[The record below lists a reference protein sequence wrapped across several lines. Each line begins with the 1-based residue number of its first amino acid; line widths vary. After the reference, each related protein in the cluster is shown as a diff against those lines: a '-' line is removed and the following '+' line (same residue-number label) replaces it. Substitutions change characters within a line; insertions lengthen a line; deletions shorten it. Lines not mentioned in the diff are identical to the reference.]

1 LKSKECKAGWDF
13 PFGDEASQ
21 AAAISLTILPFA
33 RELVRG
39 PTPLYLLDKPNAGT
53 GATTLA
59 KALTYPFIGSE
70 IAVKSWTSTEDERRK
85 QITAHLMSGGGPYFF
100 DNLGGMIDSNVLAS
114 VLTST
119 VWSDRLLQTSQNV
132 ELTNHSTWIG
142 TGNNP
147 RFHEQILRRIARI
160 RLVTLVE
167 NPSERTDWRHPD
179 LLEWIAVHRTE
190 YVQHILTILIAW
202 INSGK
207 PMYSGKPLNSYE
219 SWSNVLGGI
228 LEFIEVPGFLKNLK
242 ELRATLDSESEM
254 TREFIEVWWKNHGG
268 DTKTASNIT
277 TDFPTMEIAGIWDA
291 PTRQGSVT
299 KAGTWLS
306 TLVDRVYEI
315 DGTKVVVTRL
325 RRSYSLRE
333 VKEKAA

>member
-147 RFHEQILRRIARI
+147 RFNQQILRRIARI

-167 NPSERTDWRHPD
+167 NPSERTGWRHPD

-228 LEFIEVPGFLKNLK
+228 LEFIEVPGFLENLK
-242 ELRATLDSESEM
+242 ELRTTLDPEREM
-254 TREFIEVWWKNHGG
+254 TREFIEVWWNDHAGEA
-268 DTKTASNIT
+268 KTAANFTS
-277 TDFPTMEIAGIWDA
+277 DFSSVEIAGVWEA
-291 PTRQGSVT
+291 PTRQGSIT
-299 KAGTWLS
+299 KAGSWLS
-306 TLVDRVYEI
+306 TLKDRVFEI
-315 DGTKVVVTRL
+315 DGIKVVVSHSGRNYYL
-325 RRSYSLRE
+325 KE